1 MVPSVRAH
9 ARAQLTPEQ
18 TLFPMLYLVLKRDL
32 QKISL
37 AREHV
42 LSDSEL
48 GGGMDTIQWI
58 TLAARYRIVD
68 LEGEKIVA

>member
-1 MVPSVRAH
+1 MVSSVRAY
-9 ARAQLTPEQ
+9 ARAQLTPGK

-48 GGGMDTIQWI
+48 GGAMETIQWI
-58 TLAARYRIVD
+58 TWAARYRIAD